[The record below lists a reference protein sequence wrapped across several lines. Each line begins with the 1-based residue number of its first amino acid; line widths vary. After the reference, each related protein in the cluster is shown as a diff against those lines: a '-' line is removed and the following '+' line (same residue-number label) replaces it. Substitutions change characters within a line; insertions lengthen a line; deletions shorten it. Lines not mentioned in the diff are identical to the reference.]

1 MGFCV
6 LLLLMSISV
15 SLLPIGAGEG
25 IIVPGRNVSANQ
37 SIISASGTFALGFFS
52 VGNSTPRYYLGI
64 WYNKIQKKSV
74 VWVANRESPTDSLGT
89 FALGVDGNLVVLD
102 ATGKIV
108 WSSNVKIAH
117 SAINSMMG
125 VLMDSGNFLLR
136 SGETIL
142 WQSFDHPSDTFLP
155 GMKVGN
161 NRKTGQRRQLT
172 SWIDAEDP
180 QPGLFSFGLDTTG
193 PMQFFIWKDHV
204 PYSRTNV
211 YSNSMSLT
219 KLSRW
224 LPFAY
229 YITVKLEGDDIY
241 LSYSI
246 SDISAILRITLVP
259 NGRLEALIWEEKNS
273 KWFSMWQWPK
283 VYCDF
288 YGHCSPFSSCDKKGS
303 PVYCKCLTGFQ
314 PKVQQEWH
322 MRNWTSDTC
331 VRQKALTC
339 DKGDGLL
346 KIETI
351 KLPDHSYLVENMS
364 ANDCES
370 RCLQNCSCTAYALV
384 NASQGNSVNCLSWY
398 GDLMDIVHDIEGQI
412 LYVRV
417 HDRELVE
424 NDGSSANFSSRRKRS
439 IIILVA
445 VISLGVLT
453 ILSGYFTWRKR
464 FGKQEIIEESFTGTS
479 TTIGGEAGNG
489 DTELNIFSLNR
500 IQAATNDFSED
511 NKLGEGGFGTVYK
524 GDLAI
529 QEVAIKRLSKKSGQG
544 LEEFMNES
552 KLISKLQHT
561 NLVRLLGCCAE
572 GEERILVYEY
582 MRNRS
587 LDKFLFDPS
596 EKANLNW
603 SKRFRIIEGIAQ
615 GLLYLHK
622 YSRLKVIHRDLK
634 ASNILLDDVMN
645 PKISDF
651 GLARMF
657 GSDQTE
663 ADTKRVVGTY
673 GYMSPEYAQYGKF
686 SEKSDVFSFG
696 VLLLEIVTGKRNAEF
711 FRNDLPQTLQGWAWE
726 LWNEARG
733 LDLIDPSIKDSCES
747 PDRIFRCIHVGL
759 LCVQESPADRPTMPL
774 VVQMLS
780 NDNASLPSP
789 KEPAFSS
796 LSRRRSSNFVAFHN
810 TSTIYSNNELTIS
823 LPEAR

>member
-1 MGFCV
+1 M
-6 LLLLMSISV
+6 
-15 SLLPIGAGEG
+15 
-25 IIVPGRNVSANQ
+25 
-37 SIISASGTFALGFFS
+37 
-52 VGNSTPRYYLGI
+52 
-64 WYNKIQKKSV
+64 
-74 VWVANRESPTDSLGT
+74 
-89 FALGVDGNLVVLD
+89 
-102 ATGKIV
+102 
-108 WSSNVKIAH
+108 
-117 SAINSMMG
+117 
-125 VLMDSGNFLLR
+125 
-136 SGETIL
+136 
-142 WQSFDHPSDTFLP
+142 
-155 GMKVGN
+155 
-161 NRKTGQRRQLT
+161 
-172 SWIDAEDP
+172 
-180 QPGLFSFGLDTTG
+180 
-193 PMQFFIWKDHV
+193 
-204 PYSRTNV
+204 
-211 YSNSMSLT
+211 
-219 KLSRW
+219 
-224 LPFAY
+224 
-229 YITVKLEGDDIY
+229 
-241 LSYSI
+241 
-246 SDISAILRITLVP
+246 
-259 NGRLEALIWEEKNS
+259 
-273 KWFSMWQWPK
+273 
-283 VYCDF
+283 
-288 YGHCSPFSSCDKKGS
+288 
-303 PVYCKCLTGFQ
+303 
-314 PKVQQEWH
+314 
-322 MRNWTSDTC
+322 
-331 VRQKALTC
+331 
-339 DKGDGLL
+339 
-346 KIETI
+346 
-351 KLPDHSYLVENMS
+351 
-364 ANDCES
+364 
-370 RCLQNCSCTAYALV
+370 
-384 NASQGNSVNCLSWY
+384 
-398 GDLMDIVHDIEGQI
+398 
-412 LYVRV
+412 
-417 HDRELVE
+417 
-424 NDGSSANFSSRRKRS
+424 
-439 IIILVA
+439 
-445 VISLGVLT
+445 
-453 ILSGYFTWRKR
+453 
-464 FGKQEIIEESFTGTS
+464 
-479 TTIGGEAGNG
+479 
-489 DTELNIFSLNR
+489 
-500 IQAATNDFSED
+500 
-511 NKLGEGGFGTVYK
+511 
-524 GDLAI
+524 AI

-572 GEERILVYEY
+572 GEETILVYEY

-634 ASNILLDDVMN
+634 ASNILLDDAMN

-796 LSRRRSSNFVAFHN
+796 LSRQRSSNFVAFHN